1 MDIKEKTS
9 KNLTKD
15 YEIKIK
21 KEEIDKLV
29 SDKLVKFSSQA
40 QLPGFRPGKVPISV
54 LKARFGKQVL
64 GEVINESMNEASK
77 KIIEENKI
85 NAVSQPKMEIISF
98 DEGKDLQAKLT
109 VEIMIDFSQ
118 YKK

>member
-15 YEIKIK
+15 FEIKIK

-64 GEVINESMNEASK
+64 GEVINESMGIVDEKNERKTRRK
-77 KIIEENKI
+77 K
-85 NAVSQPKMEIISF
+85 KMMNTSSDDSE
-98 DEGKDLQAKLT
+98 
-109 VEIMIDFSQ
+109 
-118 YKK
+118 